1 MKVLGI
7 VNSSGNYE
15 GRNYHNLV
23 LHVSYQETN
32 ANKDFK
38 GLMVDTVKLK
48 YSDLDVLLN
57 MGLADPS
64 DVERMNTDSF
74 AWLIGKDICV
84 AYNKFG
90 QVQSV
95 DIIDEKSGEV
105 VTPKTANKK

>member
-7 VNSSGNYE
+7 VNSSGVYE
-15 GRNYHNLV
+15 GRKYHNLV

-32 ANKDFK
+32 GNKDFK

-48 YSDLDVLLN
+48 YADLDVLLN

-64 DVERMNTDSF
+64 DVEHMGTDSF
-74 AWLIGKDICV
+74 SWLIGKELVV

-90 QVQSV
+90 QVQSIDV
-95 DIIDEKSGEV
+95 IDEKSGEV
-105 VTPKTANKK
+105 VDPKAVKK